1 MKKCCN
7 FFFVFFLPFVT
18 CCLETSAVLHL
29 DESLFT
35 EIHNKSSTV
44 LQIKELH
51 LLLSKD
57 INFYSIERWQRSRL
71 ILAAME
77 LSNSQAIN
85 SITTG
90 SENLLEQKQ
99 CTKCGT
105 ELATCA
111 PYSHTTSLEKR
122 HNVFLNGNSFI
133 MEFFTEWDLVVQM
146 VRCLH
151 KSWPGQLALLITK
164 AGRHASLERTVPS
177 PWQLNINK
185 VISHHYFII

>member
-35 EIHNKSSTV
+35 EIHNESLTV

-57 INFYSIERWQRSRL
+57 INFYSIEGWQRSRL
-71 ILAAME
+71 ILAVME
-77 LSNSQAIN
+77 LSISQARN

-99 CTKCGT
+99 CMKCGT
-105 ELATCA
+105 ELTTCA

-122 HNVFLNGNSFI
+122 DNVFLNGNSFI
-133 MEFFTEWDLVVQM
+133 MEFFTEWDFVVQM

-151 KSWPGQLALLITK
+151 KSWAGQLALLITK
-164 AGRHASLERTVPS
+164 AGRHTR
-177 PWQLNINK
+177 
-185 VISHHYFII
+185 